1 MIKNLSYFKYS
12 ELIFI
17 LLFPLIIFYFFNLN
31 SHLNLNV
38 GDQSNENI
46 LFYNHINEFH
56 FDNENKDLTFKE
68 YLQKKSNNFF
78 QNNENVDFE
87 NFNENLNFNGQTYQ
101 GEEVKGLQ
109 RSIVFI
115 LNIFS
120 IKY

>member
-68 YLQKKSNNFF
+68 YLQKNLITF